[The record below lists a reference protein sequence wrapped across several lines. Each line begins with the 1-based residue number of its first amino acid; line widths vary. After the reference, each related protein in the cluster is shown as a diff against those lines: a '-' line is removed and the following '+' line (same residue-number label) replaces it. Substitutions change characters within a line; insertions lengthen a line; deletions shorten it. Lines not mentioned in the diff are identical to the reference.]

1 MMKNKECDLVLA
13 GERWIISIVDS
24 HDSNLVCEG
33 NVCRG
38 CTWFAKCT
46 IYLSN
51 ELDERTLRRVL
62 THELTHAFLFATQIE
77 KLETFNEE
85 QVCEL
90 VAIWG
95 PEIIKTTN
103 MLVNWGLEH
112 DSKEM

>member
-1 MMKNKECDLVLA
+1 MMKNKERDLFLA
-13 GERWIISIVDS
+13 GERWTISIVDS

-33 NVCRG
+33 DVSRG
-38 CTWFAKCT
+38 CTWPGKHA

-51 ELDERTLRRVL
+51 ELDERTFRRVL

-77 KLETFNEE
+77 EFETFNEE

-103 MLVNWGLEH
+103 MLLNWGLEY